1 MESIRERQ
9 ERIAVR
15 LIDEARPSIDFNGAA
30 DAVAAEVKRLTASWN
45 VGDKAVV
52 DLSAYGFPKGWK
64 AKMDTVVGTR
74 GETGLLVTCK
84 TVNAMRRQNG
94 AGVLFRSTEPCGDE
108 KIRSEVMWV
117 VKNTL

>member
-15 LIDEARPSIDFNGAA
+15 LINRARPRIDYSGAA
-30 DAVAAEVKRLTASWN
+30 DVIAAEIKRMTSAWS

-52 DLSAYGFPKGWK
+52 RLDEYGYPKGWR
-64 AKMDTVVGTR
+64 AEMETVSHTR
-74 GETGLLVTCK
+74 FENAPAVTCK
-84 TVNAMRRQNG
+84 TLSHSQNG
-94 AGVLFRSTEPCGDE
+94 AGVLFSSTEPCGDE

-117 VKNTL
+117 LENTLR